1 MLKKDAIL
9 YRVQQEFNFSKANY
23 DALKYEYEEAGTHH
37 LSEANE
43 LEEKL
48 GKIHIKML
56 ENLNN
61 TIGNLVEQTSELNK
75 TMAGIAETLRWM
87 QRK

>member
-1 MLKKDAIL
+1 MNVMKPSVLGYSPTELEKIPNYIL
-9 YRVQQEFNFSKANY
+9 Y
-23 DALKYEYEEAGTHH
+23 
-37 LSEANE
+37 
-43 LEEKL
+43 
-48 GKIHIKML
+48 IKML
-56 ENLNN
+56 ENLDN